1 MSQVQ
6 LISEKTVTFRLPTDL
21 LEAIDAEAARCR
33 VFRSDLLRQVLEDY
47 LAKSAEQGA
56 NKSP

>member
-21 LEAIDAEAARCR
+21 LAAVDAEAERCR
-33 VFRSDLLRQVLEDY
+33 LFRSDLLRRVLEDY
-47 LAKSAEQGA
+47 LAKSAEKVL
-56 NKSP
+56 NKPS